1 MHEQNGQAGPA
12 ESHPHDDIP
21 GLHVSSS
28 AEATEAT
35 ARGDRW
41 DDILRRAD
49 ARDRAAERRDRE
61 AEGRDSNSRDI
72 HAALDRDW
80 AGRDRDRAAEDRA
93 DLLALV
99 RKDEPSLEPPGT
111 DEPRR

>member
-1 MHEQNGQAGPA
+1 MVTGGMTSSGGQTRETVLRNA
-12 ESHPHDDIP
+12 E
-21 GLHVSSS
+21 
-28 AEATEAT
+28 T
-35 ARGDRW
+35 AR
-41 DDILRRAD
+41 
-49 ARDRAAERRDRE
+49 

-72 HAALDRDW
+72 HAALDRNW

-99 RKDEPSLEPPGT
+99 RKDEPSIEPPGT